1 MKKKYLAIT
10 LGIFLT
16 MTAGLA
22 ACAAPSGTS
31 SSAVSAAASSAEA
44 GSANSSYAGQTI
56 YGEIQSIDGTDLTLQ
71 IGTQK
76 DGSGELDLSDE
87 TVEIALDEDAEV
99 TRGGMGGGQE
109 PPSSGD
115 NSVSST
121 SGDAAGGSAPQGT
134 PPAMPSG
141 STSDSAVSSS
151 GTSGSSSDTSESS
164 SDSSGSSASD
174 GSGSGTQSTPPAMPD
189 SGSTSG
195 NENASDSGS
204 ASGDGNAPGGTA
216 PGSGGAPGQED
227 LDISSLQAGDS
238 ISVTFDEDG
247 TVTSVEILGGGGAP
261 GGDMGGG
268 ETSAEDITYS
278 AVQDITSD
286 TALSD
291 QSVDSTGTDENAILT
306 ENGATADLSGL
317 TISRTSD
324 DSTGGNNS
332 SFYGVGASV
341 LTTDGT
347 TYLKNS
353 TITSDAEGGAGVFA
367 YGDGTAYVSDTTI
380 STEKGTSGGLH
391 VAGGGTLYAYDDT
404 VTTEGESSAALRSD
418 RGGGTMVVDGGSYT
432 TNGTGSPAIYSTADI
447 TVHDA
452 TLAANNSEAVCIEG
466 ANTIRLFDCSL
477 SGNMQ
482 DNDQNDCT
490 WNVILYQSMSG
501 DSEEG
506 NSTFEMTGGSLTA
519 GNGGM
524 FYTTNTEST
533 FVLNNVD
540 ITFADENDYFLKA
553 TGNSN
558 ERGWGE
564 SGANGA
570 DCNFTAISQEMKGD
584 IIWDSISTLDF
595 YMTEGSTLTGAVVDD
610 ETNAGNGGDGSC
622 SMYIDSGST
631 WIVTGDSTVTNLYNA
646 GTITDADGNS
656 VTIKSTDGTVYQEG
670 SGSVTVTVS
679 SYSTDADLS
688 GASSADSW
696 STYEVA
702 KPEELS

>member
-31 SSAVSAAASSAEA
+31 SSAVSAASSSAEA

-71 IGTQK
+71 IGTQQ
-76 DGSGELDLSDE
+76 DGSSELDLSDE

-99 TRGGMGGGQE
+99 TRGGMGGGQQ

-115 NSVSST
+115 SSVSST
-121 SGDAAGGSAPQGT
+121 SGAG
-134 PPAMPSG
+134 
-141 STSDSAVSSS
+141 
-151 GTSGSSSDTSESS
+151 SGSSS
-164 SDSSGSSASD
+164 SDA
-174 GSGSGTQSTPPAMPD
+174 SGSGTQSTPPAMPSD

-195 NENASDSGS
+195 NENASDSSS
-204 ASGDGNAPGGTA
+204 APGDGNAPGGKA
-216 PGSGGAPGQED
+216 PGNGVAPGQED
-227 LDISSLQAGDS
+227 LDISSLKEGDS

-247 TVTSVEILGGGGAP
+247 TVASVEILGGGAP

-268 ETSAEDITYS
+268 EASAEDISYS

-286 TALSD
+286 TTLSD
-291 QSVDSTGTDENAILT
+291 QSVDSTGTDESAILT

-347 TYLKNS
+347 TYLKDS

-367 YGDGTAYVSDTTI
+367 YGDGTAYVADTTI

-404 VTTEGESSAALRSD
+404 VTTAGESSAAIRSD

-447 TVHDA
+447 SVHNA
-452 TLAANNSEAVCIEG
+452 TLTANNSEAVCIEG

-533 FVLNNVD
+533 FVLDNVD
-540 ITFADENDYFLKA
+540 ITYADENDYFLKV

-558 ERGWGE
+558 KRGWGE

-570 DCNFTAISQEMKGD
+570 DCSFTAISQDMKGD

-595 YMTEGSTLTGAVVDD
+595 YMTEESTLTGAVVDD

-631 WIVTGDSTVTNLYNA
+631 WVVTGDSTVTNLYNA
-646 GTITDADGNS
+646 GTITDGDGNS
-656 VTIKSTDGTVYQEG
+656 VTIKGTDGTVYQEG
-670 SGSVTVTVS
+670 TGSVTITVS
-679 SYSTDADLS
+679 SYSTEVDLS
-688 GASSADSW
+688 GASAADSW

>member
-44 GSANSSYAGQTI
+44 SSANSSYAGQTI

-99 TRGGMGGGQE
+99 TRGGMGEGMGGGQE

-121 SGDAAGGSAPQGT
+121 SGDAAGGSAPRGT

-141 STSDSAVSSS
+141 STSDSSGSSS
-151 GTSGSSSDTSESS
+151 DISGSSSDTSESS
-164 SDSSGSSASD
+164 FDS
-174 GSGSGTQSTPPAMPD
+174 T
-189 SGSTSG
+189 G
-195 NENASDSGS
+195 NENSSDSGS
-204 ASGDGNAPGGTA
+204 ASGGGNAPGGTA
-216 PGSGGAPGQED
+216 PGNGGAPGQED

-247 TVTSVEILGGGGAP
+247 TVTSVEILGGGAP
-261 GGDMGGG
+261 GGDMGDG
-268 ETSAEDITYS
+268 EASAEDITYS

-367 YGDGTAYVSDTTI
+367 YGDGTAYVSDTII

-418 RGGGTMVVDGGSYT
+418 RGGGTMVADGGSYT

-506 NSTFEMTGGSLTA
+506 NSTFEMTGGSLAA

-540 ITFADENDYFLKA
+540 ITYADENDYFLKV

-595 YMTEGSTLTGAVVDD
+595 YMTEGSTLTGAVMDD

-656 VTIKSTDGTVYQEG
+656 VTIKDTDGTVYQEG
-670 SGSVTVTVS
+670 SSSVTITVS

-696 STYEVA
+696 STYEVT